1 MSLRSNHLELQ
12 RSIIESFADLSD
24 QIYAGEREIADGQ
37 QQIDKLLSLF
47 NKQASENEI
56 EPLLEQL

>member
-24 QIYAGEREIADGQ
+24 QIYPGEQEIADGQ

>member
-12 RSIIESFADLSD
+12 RSIIESFAD
-24 QIYAGEREIADGQ
+24 QIYPGEQEIADGQ